1 MSTSPISVQG
11 ARQNNLKNITV
22 TIPVGA
28 VTVITGVAGAGKSS
42 LAFDVLYAEG
52 YRRYVET
59 FSPYARQFL
68 ERLDRPDADRIDD
81 VLPAIAIGRANQV
94 RTSRSTA
101 GTLTSIDDYLRP
113 LFARAAVLHCRSCGE
128 PVERASPSSIFGSLL
143 ATAAG
148 RQAAICF
155 QRRVGAASP
164 AAIRDVLRQAG
175 FFRVLEAGQGVRLD
189 EAGLTPPD
197 GVVTVVVDRVPLE
210 AARRRRILDSLEATL
225 RYGGGQLEVWVEGED
240 EPRRFSEELHCAR
253 CDIRYTGPA
262 PALFSFNNP
271 IGACPTCK
279 GFGRVIDIDPD
290 LVIPDPTLSVAGGCV
305 RPFQTPAYA
314 EGQLLLLAFLKRA
327 GIPADVPWGELG
339 PEARRLIWE
348 GEPSDG
354 GDWYDR
360 WFGIGGFFEW
370 LESRRYRRHVRI
382 LLSRYRRY
390 LLCPACQGS
399 KLKPDALLFRLAGR
413 TLPEVERLPV
423 CDAEPFFAALLAG
436 AGDPVTGLLLSEIR
450 GRLKFLLDV
459 GLGYLT
465 LARRSRTLSGGEA
478 QRVTLAS
485 ALGASLTS
493 TLFVIDE
500 PSVGLHPRDVER
512 LAGVLHRLAKAGN
525 AVVVVEHD
533 PAFILAADRVID
545 LGPGPGR
552 DGGNVVHQGT
562 LAGLVRRPRSATA
575 AYLTGRLRL
584 PGRAQRRAPGSRS
597 LTVTG
602 ARENN
607 LQNLTVTIPL
617 GLLVC
622 VTGVSGSG
630 KSTLVDQVLY
640 RNLRRQLGAQVMEPG
655 ECDSITGT
663 GHISDAVLVDQA
675 PLTRSSKMNAATYL
689 KVLDPLRT
697 AFAATP
703 RARALGLGRPA
714 FSFNTPAGACPHC
727 NGSGF
732 ERVEL
737 QFLPDAYIRCP
748 GCNGKRFRPE
758 VLGVR
763 CHGYDIAELLSL
775 PAAEVA
781 GLFSDNERVS
791 KALRPLLDIGLG
803 YLSLSQAAPSLSGG
817 EAQRLKLAARLAQAY
832 RTERQLFILDEP
844 TAGLHPANTAALVAT
859 LHRLVDAG
867 NTAVVVEHDMDVAS
881 TADWIIDLGPE
892 GGRAGGRIVGEGP
905 PEAISQ
911 LDTPTGLALRRA
923 VLPLRPPSRPA
934 PEPGAPRRHGIH
946 VVGARQ
952 HNLRD
957 IEVRIPRNQIVAVTG
972 VSGSGKS
979 TFAFDV
985 LYAEGRRRF
994 LDCLPAY
1001 ARQFMRPLPRAE
1013 ADLVEGIPPTV
1024 ALEQRLARPGGMSTT
1039 GTASEAYHYLR
1050 LLFASLGVPHCPRCG
1065 TAGEASDEAGMVRRV
1080 AEQFQG
1086 LDVRL
1091 LAPLVRGRKGHHRDV
1106 IERAIRLGI
1115 TEMRIDGTF
1124 VGTEQAPPLDRFTV
1138 HDLDAVVAR
1147 TVIGGVTLLRAYV
1160 EYALAIGDGCM
1171 IVVPAAGAEHAYSTH
1186 RACPQ
1191 CGAELP
1197 VADPRLFSWSQRFGA
1212 CPACG
1217 GTGTSQQARPDEPHP
1232 PPCRACGGTRLR
1244 PEALA
1249 VRIGGRNIADVAAMP
1264 ISGTLGWAQGIRP
1277 ARREVSE
1284 RIVPELVARLRLL
1297 EELGLG
1303 YLALTRPTGTLS
1315 TGEAQR
1321 VRIAGQLA
1329 STLRGVCYVLDEP
1342 TVGLHPREVDALLSA
1357 LRALR
1362 DRENTVVVV
1371 EHEKR
1376 VIRAADHVVDLG
1388 PGAGARGGHIVASGS
1403 PRAIEAAGRT
1413 ATGRWLQGR
1422 QERPPW
1428 PRRPLDGTDRLTVV
1442 GARLHNLDG
1451 VTVPVP
1457 LARLV
1462 CVTGVSGSGKSTL
1475 VRHVLLRALRARL
1488 ASRPLPPVLDDLLG
1502 WQALDRATEVD
1513 ESPIGRTPRSVPAT
1527 YVGVMTP
1534 IRGLFARTPEARKRG
1549 YGPSRFSFNLAG
1561 GQCEHC
1567 QGQGHQRVTMPLLPE
1582 VYVTCDACGGR
1593 RYNPATLGVTF
1604 EGRSIADVLDL
1615 TVDEAL
1621 ALLGAFPEVAA
1632 RLQFLSAIGLGYPRL
1647 GQPSPTLSGGEAQ
1660 RAKLA
1665 AEMAGTRAGRS
1676 LYVLDEPTTGLHM
1689 ADTAR
1694 LLAVLQR
1701 LVDRGDTVIVVEHDL
1716 DVIAAADCVID
1727 LGPEGGARGGRV
1739 VAWGTPEE
1747 VAGEPASHT
1756 GAYLAEHLR
1765 RPPLSRHGR
1774 QRAGV
1779 A

>member
-1 MSTSPISVQG
+1 MSASPISVQG
-11 ARQNNLKNITV
+11 ARQNNLKDITV
-22 TIPVGA
+22 AVPVGA

-68 ERLDRPDADRIDD
+68 ERLDRPDVGRIGN
-81 VLPAIAIGRANQV
+81 VLPAIAIERANQV
-94 RTSRSTA
+94 RTSRSTV
-101 GTLTSIDDYLRP
+101 GTLTSVDDYLRP
-113 LFARAAVLHCRSCGE
+113 LYARAATLHCRSCGE
-128 PVERASPSSIFGSLL
+128 PVERASPSSIFRSLL
-143 ATAAG
+143 VAVPG

-155 QRRVGAASP
+155 RRRVGAASP

-175 FFRVLEAGQGVRLD
+175 FFRVLEAGRGVRLD
-189 EAGLTPPD
+189 EAGLAPPD

-210 AARRRRILDSLEATL
+210 AARQRRILDSLEATL
-225 RYGGGQLEVWVEGED
+225 RYGGGCLEVWIEGEGA
-240 EPRRFSEELHCAR
+240 PRRFSEELHCAR
-253 CDIRYTGPA
+253 CDIHYTDPT

-279 GFGRVIDIDPD
+279 GFGRVIDIDPG
-290 LVIPDPTLSVAGGCV
+290 LVIPDATLSVAQGCV
-305 RPFQTPAYA
+305 RPFQAPAYA
-314 EGQLLLLAFLKRA
+314 EGQQALLAFLKRS
-327 GIPADVPWGELG
+327 GIPADIPWGELD
-339 PEARRLIWE
+339 PRTRRMIWA
-348 GEPSDG
+348 GEPG
-354 GDWYDR
+354 GGAWDER
-360 WFGIGGFFEW
+360 WPGISGFFEW
-370 LESRRYRRHVRI
+370 LQTRRYRRHVRI

-390 LLCPACQGS
+390 LQCPACQGS
-399 KLKPDALLFRLAGR
+399 KLKPDALLFRLAGL
-413 TLPEVERLPV
+413 TLPDLERLPI
-423 CDAEPFFAALLAG
+423 AEASPFVEALLAE
-436 AGDPVTGLLLSEIR
+436 AGDPVTGLLLSELR
-450 GRLKFLLDV
+450 SRLKFLHEV
-459 GLGYLT
+459 GVGYLS

-500 PSVGLHPRDVER
+500 PSTGLHPRDAGRLTGVLRR
-512 LAGVLHRLAKAGN
+512 LAEAGN

-533 PAFILAADRVID
+533 PVFIRAADRVID
-545 LGPGPGR
+545 LGPGAGR
-552 DGGNVVHQGT
+552 NGGSVVHQGT
-562 LAGLVRRPRSATA
+562 LAGLVRRPRSPTA
-575 AYLTGRLRL
+575 AYLTGRLQVPR
-584 PGRAQRRAPGSRS
+584 RARRRAPGSRGI
-597 LTVTG
+597 TVTG

-607 LQNLTVTIPL
+607 LQNVTVTIPL

-640 RNLRRQLGAQVMEPG
+640 RNLRRELGAQEMEPG
-655 ECDSITGT
+655 ACDSVRGAE
-663 GHISDAVLVDQA
+663 HISEVVLIDQA

-703 RARALGLGRPA
+703 GARALRLSRSA

-727 NGSGF
+727 KGSGF

-748 GCNGKRFRPE
+748 ACDGKRFRPE
-758 VLGVR
+758 VLSVR
-763 CHGYDIAELLSL
+763 CRGYDIAELLAL
-775 PAAEVA
+775 PAADVAEVFR
-781 GLFSDNERVS
+781 GNRRVS
-791 KALRPLLDIGLG
+791 EALQPLLDMGLG
-803 YLSLSQAAPSLSGG
+803 YLSLSQPAPTLSGG
-817 EAQRLKLAARLAQAY
+817 EAQRLKLAARLAQA
-832 RTERQLFILDEP
+832 RRDGRLLFILDEP
-844 TAGLHPANTAALVAT
+844 TAGLHPADTAVLVRT

-867 NTAVVVEHDMDVAS
+867 HTVVVTEHDMAVAAA
-881 TADWIIDLGPE
+881 ADWIIDLGPE
-892 GGRAGGRIVGEGP
+892 GGQAGGRVVGEGT
-905 PEAISQ
+905 PEAISR
-911 LDTPTGLALRRA
+911 LDTPTGRALRQPAVPPGRA
-923 VLPLRPPSRPA
+923 PSPA
-934 PEPGAPRRHGIH
+934 RGAGGRRVHGIH
-946 VVGARQ
+946 VAGARQ
-952 HNLRD
+952 HNLRG
-957 IEVRIPRNQIVAVTG
+957 IEVRIPRNRIVAVTG

-979 TFAFDV
+979 TLAFDV
-985 LYAEGRRRF
+985 VYAEGRRRF

-1013 ADLVEGIPPTV
+1013 ADLIEGVPPTV
-1024 ALEQRLARPGGMSTT
+1024 ALEQRLARPGGMSTA
-1039 GTASEAYHYLR
+1039 GTVSEAYHYLR

-1065 TAGEASDEAGMVRRV
+1065 MAAEASDEAGIVHRV

-1086 LDVRL
+1086 RYVRL

-1115 TEMRIDGTF
+1115 TELRIDGAFTDPLR
-1124 VGTEQAPPLDRFTV
+1124 APPLDRFTA
-1138 HDLDAVVAR
+1138 HDIDAVAAR
-1147 TVIGGVTLLRAYV
+1147 TVIDGMPMLRAYV
-1160 EYALAIGDGCM
+1160 EYALTISDGSV
-1171 IVVPAAGAEHAYSTH
+1171 IIAPADGAECAYSTH

-1191 CGAELP
+1191 CGAALP

-1217 GTGTSQQARPDEPHP
+1217 GTGMSPQARTDEPHP
-1232 PPCRACGGTRLR
+1232 LPCRACGGARLR

-1249 VRIGGRNIADVAAMP
+1249 VRIDGRNIAEVAAMP
-1264 ISGTLGWAQGIRP
+1264 ISGTLAWVRGIRP

-1284 RIVPELVARLRLL
+1284 RIVPELVTRLRFL
-1297 EELGLG
+1297 EELGIG
-1303 YLALTRPTGTLS
+1303 YLALARPTGTLS

-1329 STLRGVCYVLDEP
+1329 SPLRGVCYVLDEP
-1342 TVGLHPREVDALLSA
+1342 TVGLHPREVDALISA

-1362 DRENTVVVV
+1362 DRENTVIVV
-1371 EHEKR
+1371 EHERR
-1376 VIRAADHVVDLG
+1376 VIRAADNVIDLG
-1388 PGAGARGGHIVASGS
+1388 PGAGARGGRVVACGS

-1422 QERPPW
+1422 EERPPW
-1428 PRRPLDGTDRLTVV
+1428 PRRPLDGTDRLTVA
-1442 GARLHNLDG
+1442 GARLHNLKG
-1451 VTVPVP
+1451 VTVPLP

-1475 VRHVLLRALRARL
+1475 VRDVMLRALRARL
-1488 ASRPLPPVLDDLLG
+1488 AGRPLPPGLDDLRG
-1502 WQALDRATEVD
+1502 WQGLDHATEVD

-1527 YVGVMTP
+1527 YVGVMTA

-1549 YGPSRFSFNLAG
+1549 FGPSRFSFNVTG
-1561 GQCEHC
+1561 GRCERC
-1567 QGQGHQRVTMPLLPE
+1567 QGQGRQRVTMPLLPE
-1582 VYVTCDACGGR
+1582 VYVTCEACGGR
-1593 RYNPATLGVTF
+1593 RYNPATLGVDF
-1604 EGRSIADVLDL
+1604 DGRSIADVLDL

-1632 RLQFLSAIGLGYPRL
+1632 RLRFLSVIGLGYLRL

-1665 AEMAGTRAGRS
+1665 AEMATTRAGRS

-1701 LVDRGDTVIVVEHDL
+1701 LADRGDTVIVVEHDL
-1716 DVIAAADCVID
+1716 DIVAAADCVID
-1727 LGPEGGARGGRV
+1727 LGPDGGDGGGQV

-1747 VAGEPASHT
+1747 VAREPASRT
-1756 GAYLAEHLR
+1756 GVYLAAHLR
-1765 RPPLSRHGR
+1765 CPALGR
-1774 QRAGV
+1774 QVG
-1779 A
+1779 